1 MQVDA
6 NGVGRAA
13 RRGWWIGL
21 ALVVV
26 YVAWML
32 GPYLRSIVVR
42 DAAVTMWI
50 NVATSPIY
58 GNVDPVLPALGSRVP
73 AGGRLVGVRN
83 EHADRT
89 TLDAAFAEVTR
100 LEAVVAE
107 HEAQV
112 AGLERLAAEW
122 HARRD
127 SYAATFRQQLQV
139 EVDGARRELGYLTQR
154 LGFVRALAERKEAL
168 ARRGSTAQSESDE
181 ANAELAELELQRVQQ
196 EKLITLAE
204 LRLAAAMQGS
214 FLLDDGADPDWA
226 YRTNQD
232 LDLELVRVTGEL
244 AKARAELAEAR
255 IVAEAEAELFEI
267 LNEGKVAAPPG
278 SVIWSM
284 IVGAGA
290 AVDVGSP
297 VAQWLDCRELLV
309 DVPLSDVE
317 VALLEVG
324 TEADVVLEGESATRR
339 GKVILTRGAAATLGP
354 TDLAAIAKGRGP
366 GVGQAL
372 LSLELLPDD
381 QAACPVGRAAFV
393 DFPRLGLID
402 IVRARLRL

>member
-6 NGVGRAA
+6 NGVVRAGR
-13 RRGWWIGL
+13 RSWWIGL
-21 ALVVV
+21 ALVVI
-26 YVAWML
+26 YVTWML

-50 NVATSPIY
+50 NLATSPIY
-58 GNVDPVLPALGSRVP
+58 GNVDPVLPDLGSRVP
-73 AGGRLVGVRN
+73 AGGRIVGVRN

-89 TLDAAFAEVTR
+89 ALDAAFAEVTR

-112 AGLERLAAEW
+112 AGLERIAADW
-122 HARRD
+122 RARRD
-127 SYAATFRQQLQV
+127 TYAATFRQQMQV
-139 EVDGARRELGYLTQR
+139 EVDGARRELGYLTRR

-196 EKLITLAE
+196 EKVIALAE

-214 FLLDDGADPDWA
+214 YLLDDGADPDWA
-226 YRTNQD
+226 VRTSQE
-232 LDLELVRVTGEL
+232 LDLELVRITGEL
-244 AKARAELAEAR
+244 ASARAELVEAKL
-255 IVAEAEAELFEI
+255 VADAEAELFEI

-290 AVDVGSP
+290 AVDIGSP
-297 VAQWLDCRELLV
+297 VAQWLDCGELLV

-317 VALLEVG
+317 VALLEIG
-324 TEADVVLEGESATRR
+324 AEADVVLEGETESRR
-339 GKVILTRGAAATLGP
+339 GKVFLTRGSAATLGSP
-354 TDLAAIAKGRGP
+354 DLAAIAKGRQP

-372 LSLELLPDD
+372 LRLEVRPGDTET
-381 QAACPVGRAAFV
+381 CPVGRAAFV

-402 IVRARLRL
+402 ILRARLRL